1 MLRRNPWTS
10 GVAVLRTPIIVTT
23 LRLASLFVA
32 SVALVACGSSS
43 TANSASSL
51 TAADVAG
58 AAPAETAPAEAA
70 PAAASTERPASKGE
84 VVCRVKDSFGVVNEL
99 SITWTAEGGKGWL
112 KRITPS
118 GMEEELRVR
127 AERDHD
133 LVIADTPNETDLMS
147 HVAVVSR
154 LHGKLQ
160 MRVGSPSPAWF
171 PCE

>member
-1 MLRRNPWTS
+1 
-10 GVAVLRTPIIVTT
+10 VTT
-23 LRLASLFVA
+23 LRLASLVA
-32 SVALVACGSSS
+32 VSVALVACGSSS
-43 TANSASSL
+43 TTNNTSAL

-58 AAPAETAPAEAA
+58 PSSASTTEAAPAEAKPEAA
-70 PAAASTERPASKGE
+70 TDAKPAASAKGE

-99 SITWTAEGGKGWL
+99 SITWTPEGGKGWL
-112 KRITPS
+112 RRITPS

-133 LVIADTPNETDLMS
+133 LVIADAPNETDLMS
-147 HVAVVSR
+147 HIAVVSR

-160 MRVGSPSPAWF
+160 MRVGSPTPAWF

>member
-1 MLRRNPWTS
+1 M
-10 GVAVLRTPIIVTT
+10 LRTPIIVNHQS
-23 LRLASLFVA
+23 LASLFVA
-32 SVALVACGSSS
+32 SFAVAVAGCGASS
-43 TANSASSL
+43 TANNASSL

-58 AAPAETAPAEAA
+58 ASASNGSSAETAPSDAKPEAAAAEAK
-70 PAAASTERPASKGE
+70 PAEKTGKGE

-99 SITWTAEGGKGWL
+99 SITWTSEGGKGWL

-127 AERDHD
+127 AERDRD

-160 MRVGSPSPAWF
+160 MRVGSPTPAWF

>member
-1 MLRRNPWTS
+1 MVLRR
-10 GVAVLRTPIIVTT
+10 PIIVTT
-23 LRLASLFVA
+23 LRLASLFAA
-32 SVALVACGSSS
+32 SVVLVACGSSS
-43 TANSASSL
+43 TTNASAL

-58 AAPAETAPAEAA
+58 AAPAEASPAEPSPASTAPAATSSEK
-70 PAAASTERPASKGE
+70 PASKGE

-99 SITWTAEGGKGWL
+99 SITWTSEGGKGVL
-112 KRITPS
+112 RRITPS

-133 LVIADTPNETDLMS
+133 LIIADAPNETDLMS

-160 MRVGSPSPAWF
+160 MRVGSPTPAWF
-171 PCE
+171 ACE